1 MSWHQFKDHFQNKR
15 TPDYCQSWNII
26 RFAWCVVRIYLCKA
40 VASHEAMVR
49 VHPADNY
56 AVGSH
61 AAKHAHTHTHAY
73 AQEGRA
79 DIWYMRAM
87 INRLIGNGLIK
98 FTLHIKTGSTHD
110 STYGVLECVYVTGC
124 VCVRGPAPIRGG
136 LNIFA
141 RQWSEPFPYLIA
153 AQQSGRLGRGCLSPS
168 QKAWDGERRSLF
180 RRVPSNSSVRVIDF

>member
-1 MSWHQFKDHFQNKR
+1 MSRHQFKDQFQNKR
-15 TPDYCQSWNII
+15 TPYYCQSWNII

-56 AVGSH
+56 AVRSH
-61 AAKHAHTHTHAY
+61 AVKHTHTHAY
-73 AQEGRA
+73 AQEGRV

-124 VCVRGPAPIRGG
+124 VCVQGPAPISGG
-136 LNIFA
+136 AQCICPAVIRAVSLSD
-141 RQWSEPFPYLIA
+141 RCA
-153 AQQSGRLGRGCLSPS
+153 AKRPAQTRLFISVPKGLRRRAPLSLQES
-168 QKAWDGERRSLF
+168 AIQF
-180 RRVPSNSSVRVIDF
+180 FHVRVIDF